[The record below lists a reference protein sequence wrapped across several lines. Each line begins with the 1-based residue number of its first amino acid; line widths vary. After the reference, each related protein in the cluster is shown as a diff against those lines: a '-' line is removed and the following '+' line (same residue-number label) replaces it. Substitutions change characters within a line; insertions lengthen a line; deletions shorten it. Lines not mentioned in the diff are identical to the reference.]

1 MSSLKMTAKL
11 SRKYISPERISTVHL
26 LIDLEAAQKEASEG
40 RMPLNIGFV
49 IDRSGS
55 MSGEKIEY
63 TKQAVQYAINHFTP
77 KDIASLIVFDNEVQ
91 VLYPAKPVEYKDEFK
106 GVVSRIFPGG
116 STNLSGGLVKGYREV
131 AKNVK
136 PEQVNRL
143 LILTDGLANVGIQD
157 PITLCA
163 KAAGMKEAGVTVT
176 TLGVGDD
183 FDEDLLTKMAEQSA
197 GNYYF
202 IDSTDHIPQI
212 FAQELKSLLSVVA
225 QDVKVSFRCSE
236 AVRVTK
242 VWNYQPSGNETVEI
256 SLPDLFSTD
265 RKLIILELQVR
276 ANGIGTV
283 PLGTVP
289 LGTVSLSYDDAGEKL
304 EFVSFGL
311 DLSLEATRNPE
322 LLDLPEE
329 PEVLVQVE
337 LNKTAEAREAA
348 IRLADEGNFD
358 QASELM
364 QTRYQLL
371 DAMKDLPP
379 EMQSELATEM
389 VNVSEAVG
397 KFNSQNYDA
406 NSRKK
411 MSYQNYQRRNTK

>member
-11 SRKYISPERISTVHL
+11 SRKYISPERISIVHL
-26 LIDLEAAQKEASEG
+26 LIDLEAAQKEVSEG

-55 MSGEKIEY
+55 MGGEKIEY

-77 KDIASLIVFDNEVQ
+77 QDIASLTVFDNEVQ
-91 VLYPAKPVEYKDEFK
+91 VLYPAKQVEYKDEFK
-106 GVVSRIFPGG
+106 GVVSQIFPGG

-143 LILTDGLANVGIQD
+143 LLLTDGLANVGIQD
-157 PITLCA
+157 PIKLCA

-225 QDVKVSFRCSE
+225 QDVKVSFRCSD
-236 AVRVTK
+236 AVMVTK

-276 ANGIGTV
+276 ANGMGS
-283 PLGTVP
+283 VP
-289 LGTVSLSYDDAGEKL
+289 LGTVSVSYDDAGEKL
-304 EFVSFGL
+304 EYVSFGM
-311 DLSLEATRNPE
+311 DLQLEATQDAN
-322 LLDLPEE
+322 LLSLPEE
-329 PEVLVQVE
+329 PEVLMQVE

-348 IRLADEGNFD
+348 IRLADEGDFT
-358 QASELM
+358 QASSVM
-364 QTRYQLL
+364 KGRYQLM
-371 DAMKDLPP
+371 ASIEYLPEDMQM
-379 EMQSELATEM
+379 EMAEELKK
-389 VNVSEAVG
+389 VSESAATFESG
-397 KFNSQNYDA
+397 SYDA

-411 MSYQNYQRRNTK
+411 MSYQNYQRRNTKK